1 MTDIAI
7 KGLLMCLALLV
18 FIISNLLVVYCIN
31 REKDKAAHFWMVV
44 ALLSGFVALHL
55 TKYF

>member
-1 MTDIAI
+1 
-7 KGLLMCLALLV
+7 MCLALLV
-18 FIISNLLVVYCIN
+18 FITSNLLVVYCIN

-44 ALLSGFVALHL
+44 ALLSGFAALHL